1 MAQKKTAKSKTT
13 KTKKPAPR
21 ARAAAAASPRR
32 AAPAPKPRAAGA
44 PAARARA
51 DRAKTEE
58 ALVRFDLV
66 SRASG
71 VGLWDMT
78 IADGDPGSPKNQ
90 FWWSDQFRSML
101 GFKDESDFPNTLSS
115 ATDITHPDDAERV
128 NSGFAALL
136 ADPTGKTTYDC
147 QYRMRTKG
155 GEYRWF
161 HGNASVHRAPDGTPL
176 RMAGS
181 IKDIHEEKKT
191 ALSLGDAMTRFELIN
206 QASGVGLWDMTVIAG
221 DPVNPKNEF
230 WWSDQFRTMLGF
242 TDESDFPNVLE
253 SWSSRLHPRDSEWV
267 LAAFAKH
274 LTDRTGK
281 TPYDVEYQLQMKN
294 GEYRWFRATGATM
307 RDAAGVPLRVAGALK
322 DIHEEKKTSLSL
334 GAAMTRFE
342 LINQASS
349 VGLWDMSVIAGDPVN
364 PKNEFWW
371 SDQFRTMLG
380 FKDESDFPNV
390 LESWSSRLHPRDSEW
405 VLAAFAKHLTDRTG
419 KTPYD
424 VEYQLQMKSGEYRW
438 FRATGATMRDKDGV
452 PLRVA
457 GALKDIHEEKKTSLS
472 LGAAMT
478 RFELINQASSVGLWD
493 MSVIAG
499 DPVNPKNEFWWSDQ
513 FRTMLGFKDESDF
526 PNVLDSW
533 SSRLHA
539 TDKDWVLDAFAKH
552 LTDRSGKTPYDVE
565 YQLQMKNGEYRWF
578 RATGATMR
586 DAAGVP
592 LRVAGALKDIHE
604 EKKTSLSLG
613 AAMTR
618 FELINQASSV
628 GLWDMSVIAGD
639 PVNPKNEFWWSD
651 QFRAMLGFKDELDF
665 PNVLDS
671 WSSRLHANDKTWVLD
686 AFAKHLTDRSGKTPY
701 DVEYQLQMKTG
712 EYRWFRATGATMRDK
727 DGVPLRVAGALKD
740 IHDEKETSLA
750 LEKLISAAV
759 DGDLTQR
766 IDTQRFDGFMR
777 TIGEHMNRLL
787 DSTADSF
794 RFVKTAIDQVGQ
806 ASSQLRATS
815 GMMSESSVQLNQ
827 TVDRSSNDLSRAADG
842 VKANAESAAMANQLV
857 THTAQAA
864 RDGEQRMS
872 EMNGAMSAIDSSAQQ
887 IARIIKVIDEIAFQ
901 TNLLALNAAVE
912 AARAGRH
919 GKGFAVVAQE
929 VRSLAE
935 RSAKA
940 AKETAELIADSS
952 AKVSQGVKIAEVT
965 RQALSEIVGNVTKV
979 VDLAGEIASASGEQS
994 RALGSVSGSMRQAS
1008 SVAQAGSQQSTEIAA
1023 AADELSRQ
1031 MKALKER
1038 MDKYRISS
1046 AKATVESANGRI
1058 ALTPELIEQ
1067 VLAAMQSN
1075 YGRAEAPKSTPAPAP
1090 VSPSAPPPSTN
1101 GKSNGASARAL
1112 LPLDRDERG
1121 FDGF

>member
-1 MAQKKTAKSKTT
+1 MAQKKKTAKSKTT
-13 KTKKPAPR
+13 KTKKPA
-21 ARAAAAASPRR
+21 ARAKASAAPRR
-32 AAPAPKPRAAGA
+32 AALRRVAPRRVAAAPKR
-44 PAARARA
+44 PAQTRDHRAR
-51 DRAKTEE
+51 TED

-66 SRASG
+66 SKASG

-78 IADGDPGSPKNQ
+78 IADGDPESPKNR

-101 GFKDESDFPNTLSS
+101 GFTDETDFPNTLSS
-115 ATDITHPDDAERV
+115 AMDVTHPDDAERV
-128 NSGFAALL
+128 NSGFAALF
-136 ADPTGKTTYDC
+136 ADRTGKTPYDC
-147 QYRMRTKG
+147 QYRMRTKS

-161 HGNASVHRAPDGTPL
+161 HGSASVHRAPDGTPL

-181 IKDIHEEKKT
+181 LKDIHEEKKT
-191 ALSLGDAMTRFELIN
+191 SLSLGDAMTRFELIN

-230 WWSDQFRTMLGF
+230 WWSG
-242 TDESDFPNVLE
+242 
-253 SWSSRLHPRDSEWV
+253 
-267 LAAFAKH
+267 
-274 LTDRTGK
+274 
-281 TPYDVEYQLQMKN
+281 
-294 GEYRWFRATGATM
+294 
-307 RDAAGVPLRVAGALK
+307 
-322 DIHEEKKTSLSL
+322 
-334 GAAMTRFE
+334 
-342 LINQASS
+342 
-349 VGLWDMSVIAGDPVN
+349 
-364 PKNEFWW
+364 
-371 SDQFRTMLG
+371 QFRTMLG

-424 VEYQLQMKSGEYRW
+424 VEYQLQLKNGEYRW
-438 FRATGATMRDKDGV
+438 FRATGATMRDATGV

-472 LGAAMT
+472 LGDAMT

-493 MSVIAG
+493 MTVIAG
-499 DPVNPKNEFWWSDQ
+499 DPVNPKNEFWWSGQ
-513 FRTMLGFKDESDF
+513 FRTMVGFKDELDF
-526 PNVLDSW
+526 PNVLESW
-533 SSRLHA
+533 SSRLHPR
-539 TDKDWVLDAFAKH
+539 DSEWVLAAFAKH

-565 YQLQMKNGEYRWF
+565 YQLQMKSGEYRWF

-586 DAAGVP
+586 DATGVP

-651 QFRAMLGFKDELDF
+651 QFRAMLNYKDEFDF

-671 WSSRLHANDKTWVLD
+671 WSSRLHANDKGWVLD
-686 AFAKHLTDRSGKTPY
+686 AFAKHLVDRTGKTPY
-701 DVEYQLQMKTG
+701 DVEYQLQMKGG
-712 EYRWFRATGATMRDK
+712 EYRWFRATGATIRDK
-727 DGVPLRVAGALKD
+727 DGIPLRVAGALKD

-766 IDTQRFDGFMR
+766 IDTQRFEGFMR

-827 TVDRSSNDLSRAADG
+827 TVDQSSNDLSRAADG

-864 RDGEQRMS
+864 RDGERRMS

-965 RQALSEIVGNVTKV
+965 RQALSDIVGNVTKV

-1038 MDKYRISS
+1038 MDKYRINA
-1046 AKATVESANGRI
+1046 AKATVEAASGRI

-1075 YGRAEAPKSTPAPAP
+1075 YGRHEAPKSTPAPAP
-1090 VSPSAPPPSTN
+1090 PSAPPPSAN
-1101 GKSNGASARAL
+1101 GHKSNGASARAL